1 MCLMYSKENYL
12 GHIYLKLF
20 IPKLIMICDSY
31 KRSYSLTF
39 EKLALVVH
47 RTACSAGNN
56 RFFGYFQFLVSWNG
70 LFNYVTAAVAVARDA
85 TSPLNI
91 LFYFLEHGR

>member
-1 MCLMYSKENYL
+1 
-12 GHIYLKLF
+12 
-20 IPKLIMICDSY
+20 MICDSY
-31 KRSYSLTF
+31 KRPYSLTF

-56 RFFGYFQFLVSWNG
+56 RFFGYLQFLVEWFIQLS
-70 LFNYVTAAVAVARDA
+70 LCVFVTAAVAVARDA

-91 LFYFLEHGR
+91 LFCFLKHGR